1 VNAEVL
7 PTTLPL
13 WIWIVIILVV
23 LAIVVAFSFY
33 MYKYGLGRMVEC
45 GECGALIPESA
56 KKCPKCGTTFE
67 TGTAKCSQCGAWIPA
82 AATVCPECGAKFV
95 TEPMAEEED
104 EYIKAMRRNY
114 DSYVDTFREQGR
126 AALGKKYNETRFL
139 EWFKKQ
145 SSYIS
150 FEKWL
155 SQEEEKRKTATAF
168 ACPVCGT
175 LNPRGSTICHK
186 CGTVF
191 GGQPGPEPEAA
202 AVEQKPIRRIVR
214 RPAEKKVQ
222 KKPGEQAPSEP
233 EQKPPDEMP
242 GPTEGPNPEEPKNP

>member
-1 VNAEVL
+1 
-7 PTTLPL
+7 
-13 WIWIVIILVV
+13 
-23 LAIVVAFSFY
+23 
-33 MYKYGLGRMVEC
+33 MYRTGLGRMVEC

-56 KKCPKCGTTFE
+56 KKCPKCGTVFE

-82 AATVCPECGAKFV
+82 AATECPECGAKFV

-104 EYIKAMRRNY
+104 EYIKGMRRHY
-114 DSYVDTFREQGR
+114 DAYVDNFREQGK

-139 EWFKKQ
+139 EWYKKQ
-145 SSYIS
+145 PSYIS
-150 FEKWL
+150 FERWL

-175 LNPRGSTICHK
+175 LNPRGSTICNK

-191 GGQPGPEPEAA
+191 GGQAGAAEPAEAA

-214 RPAEKKVQ
+214 RPAEKKVVQ
-222 KKPGEQAPSEP
+222 KKPEEQVPP
-233 EQKPPDEMP
+233 EQKPPEEASGPIVDEP
-242 GPTEGPNPEEPKNP
+242 KPEEPKNP